1 MIGVIYSLLEAADA
15 TPYYEPP
22 HWREGIGVG
31 RWTGGSKIA
40 DAYDLTS
47 FPFLLSRLRED
58 LVANGRHWTSAG
70 FHAIAVYRFG
80 VWARH
85 QKGLAGRIVTLLYRV
100 LNAFVRNLYSVELPH
115 RATIG
120 HRPRFPHP
128 AGVVISQLAE
138 VGDDCMIRQNVTI
151 GSVTGGR
158 KRTPPYA
165 PKLGNGV
172 EVGAGAVIIGGITIG
187 DGARIGPNAVVMTDV
202 PPGGTAFASPAKVME
217 PLRKTKAKDED
228 VAVTEPGDR

>member
-1 MIGVIYSLLEAADA
+1 M
-15 TPYYEPP
+15 
-22 HWREGIGVG
+22 
-31 RWTGGSKIA
+31 
-40 DAYDLTS
+40 
-47 FPFLLSRLRED
+47 
-58 LVANGRHWTSAG
+58 ANGRHWTSAG

-100 LNAFVRNLYSVELPH
+100 LNAFVRNLYSIELPH

-120 HRPRFPHP
+120 HRPWFPHP
-128 AGVVISQLAE
+128 AGIVISQLAE
-138 VGDDCMIRQNVTI
+138 VGDDCKIRQNVTI
-151 GSVTGGR
+151 ASVTRGR

-202 PPGGTAFASPAKVME
+202 PPGGAAFASPAKIME
-217 PLRKTKAKDED
+217 PLRKSDGTVGDTVATEAEDED
-228 VAVTEPGDR
+228 VAVTEPGDL